1 MQSDSYPWSVRKWHL
16 ISSIRSIP
24 YTIQDFLMA
33 RMSNIKLI
41 KYSALWQV
49 GEWVGGKKEFD
60 LPLYTLNYKTN
71 MIFKDI

>member
-1 MQSDSYPWSVRKWHL
+1 
-16 ISSIRSIP
+16 
-24 YTIQDFLMA
+24 MA